1 MFKYI
6 ILVGLA
12 LLTMMGSVAEGLFQA
27 LPAPLVQANGLL
39 IIISAMVVVILILK
53 KASEDF
59 KTKN

>member
-1 MFKYI
+1 M
-6 ILVGLA
+6 
-12 LLTMMGSVAEGLFQA
+12 TGSVAEGMFPA
-27 LPAPLVQANGLL
+27 LPAQLVQANGLL